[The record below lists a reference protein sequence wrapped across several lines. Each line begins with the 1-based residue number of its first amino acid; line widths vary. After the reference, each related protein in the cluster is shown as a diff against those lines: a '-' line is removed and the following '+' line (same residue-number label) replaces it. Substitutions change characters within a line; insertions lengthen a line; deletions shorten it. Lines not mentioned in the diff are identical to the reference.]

1 MNARYSPAFEYR
13 LAAARDNLDALVLP
27 MAFCDGE
34 AERLSSR
41 GASMTVG
48 QGAPSIIL
56 ADDHPIVRYG
66 IRQALESQGLA
77 KVLGEASSARE
88 LLEAVAKTPCE
99 MIVTDFSMPDE
110 QNRDGLSLIERLT
123 RLFPDKPIVVITALR
138 NPGLVAALLKH
149 GVRAVV
155 EKSGDIAEL
164 ALAIK
169 AASSGRKY
177 ISRSLRSLL
186 VSHEVA
192 IKEQETPK
200 LTQAEIEVLR
210 LFAYEGLTSQ
220 QISERLSRSRKTV
233 SRHKRSAQAKLGLS
247 TNQELIEYCRRVNLA
262 V

>member
-1 MNARYSPAFEYR
+1 
-13 LAAARDNLDALVLP
+13 
-27 MAFCDGE
+27 
-34 AERLSSR
+34 
-41 GASMTVG
+41 MTTG

-77 KVLGEASSARE
+77 KVMEEASSARE
-88 LLEAVAKTPCE
+88 LLEAVTRTPCE
-99 MIVTDFSMPDE
+99 IIVTDFSMPDE
-110 QNRDGLSLIERLT
+110 QNRDGLSLIERLV

-149 GVRAVV
+149 GVKAVV

-169 AASSGRKY
+169 AASSGRTY
-177 ISRSLRSLL
+177 LSRSLRTLL

-192 IKEQETPK
+192 IKEQDTPK
-200 LTQAEIEVLR
+200 LTRAEIEVLR

-220 QISERLSRSRKTV
+220 QISERLRRSRKTV
-233 SRHKRSAQAKLGLS
+233 SRHKRSAQAKLGLA
-247 TNQELIEYCRRVNLA
+247 TNQELMEYCRRVNLA
-262 V
+262 L